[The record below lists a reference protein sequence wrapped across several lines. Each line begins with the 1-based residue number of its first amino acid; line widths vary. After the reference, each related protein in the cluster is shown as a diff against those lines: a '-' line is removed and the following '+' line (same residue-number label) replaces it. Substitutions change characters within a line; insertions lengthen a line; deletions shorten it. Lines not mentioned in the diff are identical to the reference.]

1 MNNTTAKELLQLGL
15 SGNIHGCIVDIDYY
29 HHIMVNPT
37 DGSIQFYYSPGFGI
51 VKYLRSFSKVI
62 ESLHEN
68 SKFSLTK
75 CEQLQLQFTE
85 LSKKKRKNKEL
96 CYLKKITNK
105 EFCNQSLLPTELPNE
120 TDLGKNNNSSFS
132 PEESKKELTSVNE
145 ELQYVSR
152 TEGAYGVSKR
162 IQPLQ
167 RLFSSHILRDFDLRL
182 VEEEF

>member
-1 MNNTTAKELLQLGL
+1 M
-15 SGNIHGCIVDIDYY
+15 
-29 HHIMVNPT
+29 
-37 DGSIQFYYSPGFGI
+37 
-51 VKYLRSFSKVI
+51 I

-75 CEQLQLQFTE
+75 CEQLELQFTK
-85 LSKKKRKNKEL
+85 LSKKTNKEL

-105 EFCNQSLLPTELPNE
+105 EFCNQSLLTTELPNE
-120 TDLGKNNNSSFS
+120 TEIGKNSDNSFS
-132 PEESKKELTSVNE
+132 PEESKKEITSVDT

>member
-1 MNNTTAKELLQLGL
+1 
-15 SGNIHGCIVDIDYY
+15 
-29 HHIMVNPT
+29 MVNPT
-37 DGSIQFYYSPGFGI
+37 DGSIQFYYSPVFGI
-51 VKYLRSFSKVI
+51 VKYLGSFSKVI

-68 SKFSLTK
+68 SEFTLAK
-75 CEQLQLQFTE
+75 CEQLQLQFTK

-105 EFCNQSLLPTELPNE
+105 EFCNQALLTTEALATEPSDE
-120 TDLGKNNNSSFS
+120 SGHNSFN
-132 PEESKKELTSVNE
+132 PEESKKELTSVDG

-182 VEEEF
+182 VEDEF

>member
-1 MNNTTAKELLQLGL
+1 M
-15 SGNIHGCIVDIDYY
+15 
-29 HHIMVNPT
+29 
-37 DGSIQFYYSPGFGI
+37 
-51 VKYLRSFSKVI
+51 I

-68 SKFSLTK
+68 SKFSLAE
-75 CEQLQLQFTE
+75 CEQLQLQFTK
-85 LSKKKRKNKEL
+85 LSKKTNKEL

-105 EFCNQSLLPTELPNE
+105 EFCNQALLTTEPSDE
-120 TDLGKNNNSSFS
+120 SGNNNFS
-132 PEESKKELTSVNE
+132 PGESKKELTSIDG